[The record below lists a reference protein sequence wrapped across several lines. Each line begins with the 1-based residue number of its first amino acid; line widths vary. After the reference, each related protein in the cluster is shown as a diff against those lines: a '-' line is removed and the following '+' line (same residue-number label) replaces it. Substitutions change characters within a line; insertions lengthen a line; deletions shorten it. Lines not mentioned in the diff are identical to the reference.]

1 MAQDLVTID
10 AREVESVQE
19 TDLEDFVSFTV
30 DGQLFG
36 IPILKVQ

>member
-10 AREVESVQE
+10 SREVKSVHE
-19 TDLEDFVSFTV
+19 KDLEDFDSFTV